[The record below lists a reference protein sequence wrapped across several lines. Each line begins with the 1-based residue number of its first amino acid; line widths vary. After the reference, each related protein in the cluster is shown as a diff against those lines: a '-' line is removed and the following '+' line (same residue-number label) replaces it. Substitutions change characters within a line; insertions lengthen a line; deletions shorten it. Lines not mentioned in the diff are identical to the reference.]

1 MLEFLMNDFWHMI
14 FCKFDQSISIFPYEK
29 AVGHRSIVAS
39 ALKEL
44 TNMAA
49 MLDFVLISTF
59 YLKNWWWK
67 YILDSMALKK
77 KFQQHDDYGMY
88 VIFWGGGGDAS
99 HNGRH
104 LGFVEIRKGM
114 ISFLILLMSF
124 LCRGTEIFFLTAKV
138 RNCGIFLFFFKKNDV
153 IWCYLTLNYRYVGFM
168 LINSI

>member
-1 MLEFLMNDFWHMI
+1 MLEFLINDLWHMI
-14 FCKFDQSISIFPYEK
+14 FFKFDQSISIFPYEK
-29 AVGHRSIVAS
+29 DVGHRLIVAS

-88 VIFWGGGGDAS
+88 VIFWGGGGTLHIMVAILDLW
-99 HNGRH
+99 GI
-104 LGFVEIRKGM
+104 VEY
-114 ISFLILLMSF
+114 SFFWGKM
-124 LCRGTEIFFLTAKV
+124 
-138 RNCGIFLFFFKKNDV
+138 
-153 IWCYLTLNYRYVGFM
+153 TLYGVT
-168 LINSI
+168 

>member
-1 MLEFLMNDFWHMI
+1 MLEFVINDFWHMI

-29 AVGHRSIVAS
+29 AVGYRLIVAS

-44 TNMAA
+44 TNM
-49 MLDFVLISTF
+49 DFVLISTF

-88 VIFWGGGGDAS
+88 VIFWGGGDAL
-99 HNGRH
+99 HIGRH

-124 LCRGTEIFFLTAKV
+124 LCRGTKIYFFNCKV
-138 RNCGIFLFFFKKNDV
+138 RNCGIFLFFFWKM
-153 IWCYLTLNYRYVGFM
+153 TLYGVT
-168 LINSI
+168 